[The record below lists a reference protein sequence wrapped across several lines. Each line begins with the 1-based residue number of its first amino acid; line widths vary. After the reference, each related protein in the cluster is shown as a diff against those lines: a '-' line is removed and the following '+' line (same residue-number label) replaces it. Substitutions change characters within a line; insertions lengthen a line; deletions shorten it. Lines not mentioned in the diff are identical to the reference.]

1 MSEIVKISNGSIQV
15 EKHVCDLC
23 KSEKIC
29 LSFCDSCNIYNFCK
43 YCIIN
48 EIEKVKQLIG

>member
-1 MSEIVKISNGSIQV
+1 MSSITEISNGTIQV
-15 EKHVCDLC
+15 EKHICNIC

-43 YCIIN
+43 YCIVRD
-48 EIEKVKQLIG
+48 IETVKLILG